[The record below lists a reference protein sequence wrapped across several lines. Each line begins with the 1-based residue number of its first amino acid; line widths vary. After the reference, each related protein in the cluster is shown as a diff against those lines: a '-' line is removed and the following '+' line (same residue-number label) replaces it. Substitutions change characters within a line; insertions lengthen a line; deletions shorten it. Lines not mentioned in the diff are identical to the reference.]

1 MQQKNLVV
9 TITIALVILMASFF
23 SAESTIAQVKAS
35 ALIPDFL
42 VPLAKELK
50 CKDMKACQEVMSKMI
65 KKEVLKFLDLVN
77 KKVDMKKAPKSFK
90 DSIDKLKA
98 VVKKAKE
105 DARVRAEKAAKEKA
119 AKKAAKP
126 SPSAMQA
133 TNPCPII
140 REVQFEP
147 IPALPQPTKLCFGA
161 NGTSTIEG
169 VLVKMVLAPKK
180 SLQLPQYFFRTNM
193 NCPLGQVTA
202 IKADASGMEC
212 VAPGTSKYQFT
223 YNYCPSGFELIP
235 RPKDNES
242 PKFCFGHLPII
253 NSYIIWIYN
262 APSSTY
268 AGLPESEFGTNKKC
282 SYSEGM
288 VRVIDKKATK
298 IECDF
303 KAEASDP
310 LPDRYSV
317 MFPLPTLDGSTT
329 STPHADQGSAA
340 GECFKGAYGK
350 PFQKAKTQI
359 CRLFKSGS

>member
-1 MQQKNLVV
+1 MKKTLLILSLLLVN
-9 TITIALVILMASFF
+9 IAFAK
-23 SAESTIAQVKAS
+23 STVSVKAVVKDTTDLVPS
-35 ALIPDFL
+35 YLIPL
-42 VPLAKELK
+42 SKILK
-50 CKDMKACQEVMSKMI
+50 CNKMKSCQEAMSKMV
-65 KKEVLKFLDLVN
+65 KSDVSKFLELVDKN
-77 KKVDMKKAPKSFK
+77 VDFKKAPKSFK

-98 VVKKAKE
+98 AVKKAIQQAK
-105 DARVRAEKAAKEKA
+105 DKAKAATEKAAKEKTV
-119 AKKAAKP
+119 KSPP
-126 SPSAMQA
+126 SVAPQA

-169 VLVKMVLAPKK
+169 VSVKMVLAPKK
-180 SLQLPQYFFRTNM
+180 SLQLPQYFFGTNM
-193 NCPLGQVTA
+193 DCPVGQVTA
-202 IKADASGMEC
+202 IKNDASGLEC
-212 VAPGTSKYQFT
+212 VAPGTSKYEFT
-223 YNYCPSGFELIP
+223 YNYCPSGFKLIP
-235 RPKDNES
+235 RPKDDEN
-242 PKFCFGHLPII
+242 PKFCLGHLAII
-253 NSYIIWIYN
+253 NSYIMWTYN

-282 SYSEGM
+282 AYSEGM
-288 VRVIDKKATK
+288 ARVIDKKATK

-303 KAEASDP
+303 RAEAIDL

-329 STPHADQGSAA
+329 STPHLDQGSAA